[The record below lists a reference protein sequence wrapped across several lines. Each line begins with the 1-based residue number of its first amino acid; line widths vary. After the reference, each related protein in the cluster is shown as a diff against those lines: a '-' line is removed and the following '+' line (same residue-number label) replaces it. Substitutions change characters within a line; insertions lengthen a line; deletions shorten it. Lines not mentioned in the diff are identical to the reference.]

1 MNLKDIK
8 IKISQI
14 TKKSLFKD
22 TSWMLIARLINVIVQ
37 AAYFI
42 ILARSL
48 GTANYGSFVG
58 ISALASLLT
67 PFVALGSDDILVK
80 QVSVDRG
87 VFPSYWGNN
96 LLIVVVN
103 SIVITS
109 GLLLISG
116 LIFPKDISL
125 VPIAFILIADLL
137 CLNLQDSSN
146 KAMRAVG
153 LVHKAA
159 QLIVLSTVG
168 KLLAIL
174 GIITF
179 LNNFDFSATVDLK
192 TWSLLYFLSSLLVGL
207 FALLTINK
215 MVGKPR
221 LMLSRIKSDIR
232 QGVYFSL
239 GMSANNINN
248 NIDKA
253 MLVNMATLDA
263 TGIYG
268 SAYRFINIGD
278 VPMLAMFNATYPRF
292 FQYGALGWDSCLN
305 FAKKLLPIILG
316 YGILSFVA
324 FQVFAPIVPQIL
336 GAEYQNIV
344 STLRWL
350 APLPFISALQLLVAN
365 TLTGLGHQKT
375 RSIIQIVAA
384 TINIALNIWLIP
396 IYGLYGAIWA
406 TLVSDGSRVI
416 CLSIALVYLYSLSKK
431 SSV

>member
-221 LMLSRIKSDIR
+221 LMLNRIKSDMA
-232 QGVYFSL
+232 QGIYFSL

-248 NIDKA
+248 NIDKT
-253 MLVNMATLDA
+253 MLVSMATLDA

-316 YGILSFVA
+316 YGILSFAA

-336 GAEYQNIV
+336 GAEYQNV
-344 STLRWL
+344 VDTLRWL

-384 TINIALNIWLIP
+384 TINVALNIWLIP

>member
-221 LMLSRIKSDIR
+221 LMLNRIKSDMA
-232 QGVYFSL
+232 QGIYFSL

-316 YGILSFVA
+316 YGILSFAA

-336 GAEYQNIV
+336 GAEYQNVV

-384 TINIALNIWLIP
+384 TINVALNIWLIP

>member
-1 MNLKDIK
+1 M
-8 IKISQI
+8 
-14 TKKSLFKD
+14 
-22 TSWMLIARLINVIVQ
+22 
-37 AAYFI
+37 
-42 ILARSL
+42 

-192 TWSLLYFLSSLLVGL
+192 TCLLYTSPS
-207 FALLTINK
+207 
-215 MVGKPR
+215 PR
-221 LMLSRIKSDIR
+221 D
-232 QGVYFSL
+232 
-239 GMSANNINN
+239 
-248 NIDKA
+248 
-253 MLVNMATLDA
+253 
-263 TGIYG
+263 
-268 SAYRFINIGD
+268 
-278 VPMLAMFNATYPRF
+278 
-292 FQYGALGWDSCLN
+292 
-305 FAKKLLPIILG
+305 
-316 YGILSFVA
+316 
-324 FQVFAPIVPQIL
+324 
-336 GAEYQNIV
+336 
-344 STLRWL
+344 
-350 APLPFISALQLLVAN
+350 
-365 TLTGLGHQKT
+365 
-375 RSIIQIVAA
+375 
-384 TINIALNIWLIP
+384 
-396 IYGLYGAIWA
+396 
-406 TLVSDGSRVI
+406 
-416 CLSIALVYLYSLSKK
+416 
-431 SSV
+431 